1 MYFYSLSLFALLCY
15 LTPRI
20 RHRSPLAAIF
30 FAYIYLIDSV
40 INIAY
45 TVIFSVSWFAVLA
58 AKHASSSAASS
69 AGQTMDNTAGFT
81 SPAFNVSEVNVV
93 ASPADSVV
101 GGQNAVAVGTPAD
114 AAATGV
120 RAGLM
125 QPESATSILII
136 AIFWTIR
143 LYFVVIAFAWARQV
157 VRSSATST
165 EEPFEG
171 RNGGDGWQGRLGRA
185 LIGVYKGYWR
195 GNGWKAGN
203 RGRSSASY
211 HQLGPIRQ
219 PVRPYHKKAG
229 LAGDHYD
236 HQV

>member
-1 MYFYSLSLFALLCY
+1 MYFYSLSVFALLCY
-15 LTPRI
+15 LTSPI
-20 RHRSPLAAIF
+20 RRRSPLAAIS
-30 FAYIYLIDSV
+30 FAYLYLIDSI

-45 TVIFSVSWFAVLA
+45 TILFSASWFLVLA
-58 AKHASSSAASS
+58 AKHASTSVAST
-69 AGQTMDNTAGFT
+69 AGMMDDAAGFT
-81 SPAFNVSEVNVV
+81 SPTFNVSEVNVV
-93 ASPADSVV
+93 AAPADSVT

-114 AAATGV
+114 AAGAGI
-120 RAGLM
+120 RAGML

-171 RNGGDGWQGRLGRA
+171 RNGGEGWKGRLGRA

-195 GNGWKAGN
+195 GDGWMAGY

-219 PVRPYHKKAG
+219 PIRPAHKAG